1 MLNVFGALGN
11 LGMASAV
18 DILISIMLPLDAPQ
32 QERKAHSLRE
42 ISARESEVWGA
53 SAVARRQG
61 TQC

>member
-1 MLNVFGALGN
+1 MLNVCGALAA

-18 DILISIMLPLDAPQ
+18 DILISIMLPLVAPQ
-32 QERKAHSLRE
+32 QERKAHSLWE

-53 SAVARRQG
+53 SDVTRRQA

>member
-1 MLNVFGALGN
+1 MDVCCYLKV

-18 DILISIMLPLDAPQ
+18 DILISIMLPLVAPQ
-32 QERKAHSLRE
+32 QERKAHSLWE

-53 SAVARRQG
+53 SDVTRRQA